1 MGNTNLKN
9 AKKNKNDEFY
19 TQLSDIEKELSHYRD
34 FLRGKIVFCNCDDPY
49 ESNFFKYFASNFN
62 FLGLKK
68 LIATC
73 YCGSPVSGTQLLLKD
88 IVDLEPKSD
97 RQAYKIEI
105 SEVIDTN
112 KDGAVDITDVAYLI
126 KNKKNILTLLD
137 GDGDFRSNECIE
149 LLKQSDVVITNPP
162 FSLFREYVAQ
172 LIEYD
177 KKFVIIGNDNCR
189 TYKEIFPLIKNNQI
203 WCGYNHVKEFC
214 KSDGTI
220 QKFGNV
226 SWYTNL
232 PITKRNEELILYK
245 RYYMTEEDKNNPNY
259 TNPDYPK
266 YDNYDA
272 INVDKVSDIPVD
284 YDGVMGVPI
293 TFLDKY
299 TPKQFDI
306 IKFRK
311 GDDNRDLEYTKNGG
325 NLERESLQ
333 SKNSAVLPNTR
344 SSSSELT
351 GTQKEIQCREKEC
364 ASMER
369 NNMSEYLS
377 NGFEIIG
384 ATESEGKGFSNGLW
398 ISETKITQPQIK
410 GQKIYKRLFIKR
422 RKIK

>member
-1 MGNTNLKN
+1 MGNANLKN

-19 TQLSDIEKELSHYRD
+19 TQLSDIEKELSHYED
-34 FLRGKIVFCNCDDPY
+34 FFKGKVVFCNCDDPY

-62 FLGLKK
+62 FFGLKK

-73 YCGSPVSGTQLLLKD
+73 YCGSPVSGTQLSLDD
-88 IVDLEPKSD
+88 IVNLKPDNKK
-97 RQAYKIEI
+97 AYKIEI
-105 SEVIDTN
+105 SEVIDAN
-112 KDGAVDITDVAYLI
+112 NDGAIDISDVTYLI
-126 KNKKNILTLLD
+126 KNKKNVLTLLNQ
-137 GDGDFRSNECIE
+137 DGDFRSSECVE

-245 RYYMTEEDKNNPNY
+245 RYYLTDADKNNPNY

-272 INVDKVSDIPVD
+272 INVDKVSDIPID

-311 GDDNRDLEYTKNGG
+311 GDDNRDLEYTKNGR
-325 NLERESLQ
+325 NLEREREFLQ
-333 SKNSAVLPNTR
+333 SQNTTILQDTH

-351 GTQKEIQCREKEC
+351 DTQKEIQHQAKEC
-364 ASMER
+364 VSTER
-369 NNMSEYLS
+369 NNMFEYLS
-377 NGFEIIG
+377 NEFEILDCNDFRRNDCVPVKNYGLIKDKEG
-384 ATESEGKGFSNGLW
+384 AINGKPKYVRIL
-398 ISETKITQPQIK
+398 I
-410 GQKIYKRLFIKR
+410 R
-422 RKIK
+422 RK

>member
-137 GDGDFRSNECIE
+137 GDGDFRSNECIK

-245 RYYMTEEDKNNPNY
+245 RYYMTEADKNNPNY

-325 NLERESLQ
+325 NLEREYLQ

-351 GTQKEIQCREKEC
+351 DTQKEIQCREKEC

-369 NNMSEYLS
+369 NNTSEYLS
-377 NGFEIIG
+377 NEFEILDCNDFRRNNTVPIKNYGLIKDKEG
-384 ATESEGKGFSNGLW
+384 AINGKPKYVRIL
-398 ISETKITQPQIK
+398 I
-410 GQKIYKRLFIKR
+410 R

>member
-1 MGNTNLKN
+1 MANKNLNAAKV
-9 AKKNKNDEFY
+9 AKKDEFY
-19 TQLSDIEKELSHYRD
+19 TQLSDIERELQHYWQH
-34 FLRGKIVFCNCDDPY
+34 FKGKTILCNCDDPY

-62 FLGLKK
+62 FFGLKK

-73 YCGSPVSGTQLLLKD
+73 YCGSPVSGTQLSLDD
-88 IVDLEPKSD
+88 IVNLKIDNKK
-97 RQAYKIEI
+97 AYKIEI
-105 SEVIDTN
+105 SEVIDAN
-112 KDGAVDITDVAYLI
+112 NDGAIDISDVTYLI
-126 KNKKNILTLLD
+126 KNKKNVLTLLNQ
-137 GDGDFRSNECIE
+137 DGDFRSSECIE
-149 LLKQSDVVITNPP
+149 LLKQSDIVITNPP

-245 RYYMTEEDKNNPNY
+245 RYYLTDADKNNPNY

-272 INVDKVSDIPVD
+272 INVDKVSDIPID

-311 GDDNRDLEYTKNGG
+311 GDDNRDLEYTKNGR
-325 NLERESLQ
+325 NLEREREFLQ
-333 SKNSAVLPNTR
+333 SQNTTILQDTH

-351 GTQKEIQCREKEC
+351 DTQKEIQHQAKEC
-364 ASMER
+364 VSTER
-369 NNMSEYLS
+369 NNMFEYLS
-377 NGFEIIG
+377 NEFEILDCNDFRRNDCVPVKNYGLIKDKEG
-384 ATESEGKGFSNGLW
+384 AINGKPKYVRIL
-398 ISETKITQPQIK
+398 I
-410 GQKIYKRLFIKR
+410 R
-422 RKIK
+422 RK

>member
-1 MGNTNLKN
+1 MGNANLKN

-19 TQLSDIEKELSHYRD
+19 TQLSDIEKELSHYED
-34 FLRGKIVFCNCDDPY
+34 FFKGKVVFCNCDDPY

-62 FLGLKK
+62 FFGLKK

-73 YCGSPVSGTQLLLKD
+73 YCGSPVSGTQLSLDD
-88 IVDLEPKSD
+88 IVNLKPDNKK
-97 RQAYKIEI
+97 AYKIEI
-105 SEVIDTN
+105 SEVIDAN
-112 KDGAVDITDVAYLI
+112 NDGAIDISDVTYLI
-126 KNKKNILTLLD
+126 KNKKNVLTLLNQ
-137 GDGDFRSNECIE
+137 DGDFRSSECIE

-245 RYYMTEEDKNNPNY
+245 RYYLTDADKNNPNY

-272 INVDKVSDIPVD
+272 INVDKVSDIPID

-311 GDDNRDLEYTKNGG
+311 GDDNRDLEYTKNGR
-325 NLERESLQ
+325 NLEREREFLQ
-333 SKNSAVLPNTR
+333 SQNTTILQDTY

-351 GTQKEIQCREKEC
+351 DTQKEIQHQAKEC
-364 ASMER
+364 VSTER
-369 NNMSEYLS
+369 NNMFEYLS
-377 NGFEIIG
+377 NEFEILDCNDFRRNDCVPVKNYGLIKDKEG
-384 ATESEGKGFSNGLW
+384 AINGKPKYVRIL
-398 ISETKITQPQIK
+398 I
-410 GQKIYKRLFIKR
+410 R
-422 RKIK
+422 RK